1 MGLILPEHYDPRLSV
16 RETQEAI
23 KYIRD
28 TFQKEFGKE
37 MNLER
42 ISAPLF
48 VEKSSGLN
56 DDLNG
61 VERPVQFDI
70 AGVPGE
76 TIEVV
81 HSLAKWKRM
90 ALYKYGFQPGEG
102 LYTNMNAI
110 RRDEEL
116 DNLHSCYVDQW
127 DWEKVIKKEERTVET
142 LEATVRNI
150 FKIIKHMEH
159 EKEHFHFSLLF
170 IAYGVKNPLS
180 KEDRIDLFKHEYAHY
195 MQYNMQ
201 IPEKYK
207 WQAGT
212 HGSAWKYCCSLIGAA
227 PTPYYKAGEALMNH
241 DYDKVL
247 KNRIHDK
254 SVPVR
259 DTYQQLKTAQKK
271 KDEVVQYKLGD
282 AVTHPKFGHGIVEK
296 INQRS
301 GGVHLHIRFDGE
313 VKCIDQKW
321 LSRKKYM

>member
-1 MGLILPEHYDPRLSV
+1 MEELEIDAYGECEKMIDYNREDQFLRQRL
-16 RETQEAI
+16 
-23 KYIRD
+23 
-28 TFQKEFGKE
+28 QKEIPILRALIQ
-37 MNLER
+37 NL
-42 ISAPLF
+42 
-48 VEKSSGLN
+48 
-56 DDLNG
+56 
-61 VERPVQFDI
+61 
-70 AGVPGE
+70 
-76 TIEVV
+76 
-81 HSLAKWKRM
+81 
-90 ALYKYGFQPGEG
+90 Y
-102 LYTNMNAI
+102 
-110 RRDEEL
+110 EEL
-116 DNLHSCYVDQW
+116 DRKLHLNGA
-127 DWEKVIKKEERTVET
+127 KVPITFGYDTDT
-142 LEATVRNI
+142 LGSYTRRSA
-150 FKIIKHMEH
+150 H

-212 HGSAWKYCCSLIGAA
+212 H
-227 PTPYYKAGEALMNH
+227 
-241 DYDKVL
+241 DKVL

-321 LSRKKYM
+321 LSRKKYT